1 MGFFMNA
8 TLQKKIIILMLL
20 LYVPLPLL
28 GQFWYE
34 KSYKAI
40 KENAIG
46 SSFQLVNQ
54 VNDHLDTYFKEIQR
68 LMYPLLVNELT
79 SQFLNGSMSDSFE
92 RFRLSEQV
100 ERKLLNP
107 LMTNREDIHGISL
120 VTGKGIAVS
129 SSSFMSAERRFGIYD
144 DRIKDNGKFVIMGLE
159 REVEGPT
166 FLTMAIKFSSLNYID
181 EDRGMLIVD
190 LKLDEVIHITQ
201 NVRIGKTGFIWIA
214 DPEQKTAY
222 HPSGYGAETSIPE
235 QYIKEMGELR
245 RGTFTVP
252 TAEGNKLV
260 VFFRSDSTGL
270 TLFSE
275 VLLAELNASLLKVS
289 RISTLVSLLLFF
301 LVMVVASAV
310 MYSLSNSLLT
320 LLRLMKRA
328 ELGELSVRAPE
339 NKNAEVGSL
348 YRGFNKMVGEIKRLV
363 EIVHVSELR
372 EKELEVKQKE
382 ALLHAMQAQINPHF
396 LYNTL
401 EFINSSA
408 IVEGNDKISRMI
420 VSLGDMFRYNVLNP
434 NDIVSL
440 WDEKQHIEAYLSIQA
455 ERYESLA
462 YSIEIN
468 QALGNRVLSVRST
481 LQPIV
486 ENCFKH
492 GFQKHKISP
501 NYVRI
506 SVMETAAGCLISVED
521 GGKGMHEGVL
531 SAYNRLFDLSIEEL
545 MEHKPSSDHKMSI
558 GLLNVHIRIR
568 LLFGEPYGLFIAAS
582 GEDGTCIDI
591 LLPLKIEDHH
601 EGSKGEGYDIPNSS
615 RRR

>member
-8 TLQKKIIILMLL
+8 SLQKKIIFLMLL

-46 SSFQLVNQ
+46 SSYQLVNQ

-68 LMYPLLVNELT
+68 LMYPVLVNDQT
-79 SQFLNGSMSDSFE
+79 SDFLNGRMTDSFE

-107 LMTNREDIHGISL
+107 LMTNREDIHGVSL

-129 SSSFMSAERRFGIYD
+129 SSSFMSAERRFAIYD
-144 DRIKDNGKFVIMGLE
+144 ERMKDIGKFVIMGLE
-159 REVEGPT
+159 HEEEGPT
-166 FLTMAIKFSSLNYID
+166 FLTMAIKFSSLNYGD

-190 LKLDEVIHITQ
+190 LKLDEVINITQ
-201 NVRIGKTGFIWIA
+201 NVRIGKTGYIWIA

-235 QYIKEMGELR
+235 HYLKEMGDQR
-245 RGTFTVP
+245 RGTFTMP
-252 TAEGNKLV
+252 TDEGNKLV
-260 VFFRSDSTGL
+260 VFFRSNSTGL
-270 TLFSE
+270 TLFAE
-275 VLLAELNASLLKVS
+275 VLLDELNSSLLKVS
-289 RISTLVSLLLFF
+289 RISTFVSLFLFF

-339 NKNAEVGSL
+339 NKNAEIGSL

-420 VSLGDMFRYNVLNP
+420 VSLGDMFRYNVQNP
-434 NDIVSL
+434 NDRVTL
-440 WDEKQHIEAYLSIQA
+440 WDEKQHIDAYLSIQA

-462 YSIEIN
+462 YSVELKPE
-468 QALGNRVLSVRST
+468 LGYRVISVRSM

-486 ENCFKH
+486 ENSFKH
-492 GFQKHKISP
+492 GFQKHKIPP
-501 NYVRI
+501 NYVRV
-506 SVMETAAGCLISVED
+506 SAAETADGCLVSVED
-521 GGKGMHEGVL
+521 GGKGMTEEVL
-531 SAYNRLFDLSIEEL
+531 DTYNQLFDMPIKEL
-545 MEHKPSSDHKMSI
+545 MEHRPSSENKMSI
-558 GLLNVHIRIR
+558 GLLNVHTRIR
-568 LLFGEPYGLFIAAS
+568 LLFGDPYGLFIAAS
-582 GEDGTCIDI
+582 GADGTCIDI
-591 LLPLKIEDHH
+591 LLPVKLEDHH
-601 EGSKGEGYDIPNSS
+601 DGSKGDGHELPNSS